1 MAYKR
6 TTRKSGNFRTTD
18 TRNTNGNITHS
29 ISSGTKGGT
38 RTTTS
43 WSTKGGMKTTQTF
56 KDGAGYVHR
65 KTLYK
70 SETEAQRRRKQKDA
84 QKFWATIF
92 GTAKKKPTKRTSS
105 RSASKNTTS
114 SSGFG
119 GLIILGII
127 AFIAV
132 ALFKG

>member
-18 TRNTNGNITHS
+18 TRNTNGTFTHS

-43 WSTKGGMKTTQTF
+43 WSSKGGMKTTQTY
-56 KDGAGYVHR
+56 KDGAGYIHK

-70 SETEAQRRRKQKDA
+70 SETAAEYKRRAKKSQ
-84 QKFWATIF
+84 QFWRSVF
-92 GTAKKKPTKRTSS
+92 GTKKKPTKRSTS
-105 RSASKNTTS
+105 RSVKPVQS
-114 SSGFG
+114 SSNVG
-119 GLIILGII
+119 GLIVLGII
-127 AFIAV
+127 AFITV
-132 ALFKG
+132 MKFKG